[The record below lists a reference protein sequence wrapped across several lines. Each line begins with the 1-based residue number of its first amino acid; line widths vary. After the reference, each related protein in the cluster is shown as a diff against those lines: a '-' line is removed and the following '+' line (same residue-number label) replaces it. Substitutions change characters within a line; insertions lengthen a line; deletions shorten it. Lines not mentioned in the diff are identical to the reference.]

1 MSGGREERKSDVLGR
16 KRERER
22 AHRMRERQRKSVE
35 HFVKVSEKKRRRRNS
50 DKPLYLKPSFQ
61 T

>member
-22 AHRMRERQRKSVE
+22 ESPQNEGKAE
-35 HFVKVSEKKRRRRNS
+35 KVSRPFCESVREEEKEKE
-50 DKPLYLKPSFQ
+50 F
-61 T
+61 